1 MLAAIRRSG
10 GATLAVTD
18 DEIIAAMTDLARV
31 GIYAEPTSASAAAAL
46 SNLLRD
52 GAIRPEDTTVVVLT
66 GTGLKATQR
75 IQELLEAGAPL

>member
-1 MLAAIRRSG
+1 
-10 GATLAVTD
+10 
-18 DEIIAAMTDLARV
+18 MTDLARV
-31 GIYAEPTSASAAAAL
+31 GVYAEPTSASAAAAL

-52 GAIRPEDTTVVVLT
+52 GAIGPEETTVVVLT